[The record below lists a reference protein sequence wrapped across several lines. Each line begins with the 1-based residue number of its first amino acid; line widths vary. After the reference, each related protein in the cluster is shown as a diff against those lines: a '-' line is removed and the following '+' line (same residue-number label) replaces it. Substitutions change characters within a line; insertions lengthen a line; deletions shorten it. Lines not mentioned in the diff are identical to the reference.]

1 MTERIHVTMNVDLF
15 VEDEKAMRDA
25 AFQRLREAWSAED
38 AFPYDSA
45 GDIPLG
51 QVIHSLLADAL
62 PAELTGCRRSQL
74 EVESDSDGSDGLDDS
89 DSSSDNGGEQDD
101 GERDA
106 PAAGADD
113 ESGTNKT
120 TADKDD
126 DTGATD
132 DESGTNE
139 TTADKDDDTGAT
151 DDDHRG
157 QKDS

>member
-1 MTERIHVTMNVDLF
+1 MTDRIHVTMNVDFF

-38 AFPYDSA
+38 DFPYDSA

-74 EVESDSDGSDGLDDS
+74 EVESDSDGSDGS
-89 DSSSDNGGEQDD
+89 DSSSDNGGEQDG

-120 TADKDD
+120 TAD
-126 DTGATD
+126 
-132 DESGTNE
+132 E
-139 TTADKDDDTGAT
+139 DDDTGAT